1 MATERTTTD
10 QAETGT
16 AGLPTKFGYK
26 PTLDGLR
33 AVAVGAVIVFHFGG
47 GELPGGFLGVDT
59 FFVLSGYLIT
69 SLILVEWGRTARIN
83 LPAFWARRARRLL
96 PALFVVLIAIGIW
109 AMLAVSSDQLSTIRS
124 DGLWTLF
131 YAANWHFISSGQSY
145 FALVSTASPL
155 RHAWSLAIEE
165 QFYLVWPLLT
175 FACLRLGRGRTRPLT
190 VLCLVGTAASVTAM
204 GLLYTSADPN
214 RAYYGTDTRA
224 QALLIGA
231 LVAIYLANRAKRPSP
246 ASQNWSY
253 AVQLVGLVGAGVCV
267 YLFAVASDSASW
279 MYPWGFV
286 LFELSAASVIL
297 AMTQP
302 VRTPLHALLS
312 LQPIRWVGQISYGLY
327 LWHWPVSIALSP
339 GTTRLSGWNLVG
351 LRVGVTFAAAT
362 LSYYLIELPIRH
374 RTFLKGWRA
383 RVALPVG
390 FATVASVLLVG
401 TAGATPPPRYLV
413 ASPNQVLK
421 TKAPPRTPST
431 PTASTASD
439 GIPAPSGPVLLVGD
453 SVADTLSS
461 ALASTAA
468 NHGVQL
474 SAAVRPGCGVITG
487 TPVAPD
493 GTVVSWG
500 KACSDATPSYEV
512 QQAQDSHAK
521 VIVVLSTWEDADRIV
536 NGTLVKFDSP
546 QADGVWFTLLDQ
558 MRTRLTSQGAK
569 LLLVVMPPPAE
580 FSDNGPADADAV
592 HRMVRLAQ
600 LYERYAAARPG
611 VGLVNLSSI
620 VCAKGPPCPEFVDG
634 IRLRPADGG
643 HFQTAG
649 AAWVAPRLYDAIAVA
664 AEH

>member
-1 MATERTTTD
+1 MANEGATTD
-10 QAETGT
+10 PAGTGI

-69 SLILVEWGRTARIN
+69 SLLLVEWGRTSRVN
-83 LPAFWARRARRLL
+83 FPAFWARRARRLL

-131 YAANWHFISSGQSY
+131 YGANWHFISSGQSY

-190 VLCLVGTAASVTAM
+190 ILCVVGTAASVTAM
-204 GLLYTSADPN
+204 GVLYTSANPN

-231 LVAIYLANRAKRPSP
+231 LVAIFLAHRAGRPLP
-246 ASQNWSY
+246 R
-253 AVQLVGLVGAGVCV
+253 AVQLLGFAGAAVCV
-267 YLFAVASDSASW
+267 YLFAVASDTASW
-279 MYPWGFV
+279 MYPWGFL

-302 VRTPLHALLS
+302 VRTPLHELLS
-312 LQPIRWVGQISYGLY
+312 LRPIRWVGQISYGLY

-374 RTFLKGWRA
+374 GTFLSGWKA
-383 RVALPVG
+383 RVAVPLG
-390 FATVASVLLVG
+390 FATAASVLLVG

-413 ASPNQVLK
+413 ASPNAVLK
-421 TKAPPRTPST
+421 TKAPPRTST
-431 PTASTASD
+431 PPASSTSD
-439 GIPAPSGPVLLVGD
+439 GIPAPPGPVLLVGD
-453 SVADTLSS
+453 SVADTLSG

-468 NHGVQL
+468 SHGVQL

-493 GTVVSWG
+493 GTVVAWG
-500 KACSDATPSYEV
+500 KACSDATSSYEV
-512 QQAQDSHAK
+512 QQAQSSHAR
-521 VIVVLSTWEDADRIV
+521 VIVVLSTWEDADRII
-536 NGTLVKFDSP
+536 NGKLVKFASP
-546 QADGVWFTLLDQ
+546 QADAVWFSLLDQ
-558 MRTRLTSQGAK
+558 MRARLTSSGAK

-580 FSDNGPADADAV
+580 FSDNGPADPDAV

-611 VGLVNLSSI
+611 VGLVDLSSI

-643 HFQTAG
+643 HFQASG
-649 AAWVAPRLYDAIAVA
+649 AAWVAPRLYDAIARA